1 MSSPR
6 RGLVLGAGGVLG
18 ASWMIG
24 ALCALEEETG
34 IDATKVDALL
44 GTSAGS
50 VVAALLAAGVSPMEQ
65 RAHQRG
71 EAMHG
76 SPLDGIEFDYA
87 MGGRPPT
94 PWPGVGSARLLAAI
108 VRDRRLLSAPVVLAG
123 LVPRGRGSALALAE
137 LIEQILPAWP
147 RTPHLQTVAMDYDA
161 GLRVA
166 LGPRHNS
173 VRPAEAVTA
182 SCAIPGWFAPVEIDG
197 RVYVDGGTSSIASAD
212 LVAGQHLDEVFV
224 LAPLAWIASPES
236 MGPSLWMLQHWR
248 RVLTR
253 QLNREVELL
262 RAEGTQVTIIA
273 PSAEDLVAL
282 GTNPM
287 DEHRRL
293 EVLETSLRTS
303 RSSVKGMRRRH
314 LGPGVRRAR
323 GATTTRGAAG
333 RRRSGH
339 ARGQDPPGGGQDAP
353 GSGRDGLR
361 DAR

>member
-1 MSSPR
+1 M
-6 RGLVLGAGGVLG
+6 
-18 ASWMIG
+18 
-24 ALCALEEETG
+24 
-34 IDATKVDALL
+34 
-44 GTSAGS
+44 
-50 VVAALLAAGVSPMEQ
+50 LAAV
-65 RAHQRG
+65 
-71 EAMHG
+71 
-76 SPLDGIEFDYA
+76 
-87 MGGRPPT
+87 
-94 PWPGVGSARLLAAI
+94 

-123 LVPRGRGSALALAE
+123 LVPRGRGSAAALGE
-137 LIEQILPAWP
+137 LVGQILPTWP
-147 RTPHLQTVAMDYDA
+147 KRPQPADRGD
-161 GLRVA
+161 GLPRGERVA
-166 LGPRHNS
+166 LSNSHNS

-212 LVAGQHLDEVFV
+212 LAVGQRLDEVYV
-224 LAPLAWIASPES
+224 LAPLAWLESPNS

-248 RVLTR
+248 RALTR

-303 RSSVKGMRRRH
+303 KAAVRGIRRRRA
-314 LGPGVRRAR
+314 GQTAVRRAR
-323 GATTTRGAAG
+323 RNG
-333 RRRSGH
+333 
-339 ARGQDPPGGGQDAP
+339 DI
-353 GSGRDGLR
+353 R

>member
-18 ASWMIG
+18 AAWMIG

-34 IDATKVDALL
+34 IDATKVDAIL

-50 VVAALLAAGVSPMEQ
+50 VVAALLAAGVSPNEQ

-71 EAMHG
+71 EALEG
-76 SPLDGIEFDYA
+76 PLAEVEFDYA
-87 MGGRPPT
+87 LGGRPPA

-123 LVPRGRGSALALAE
+123 LVPRGRGSVQALAQ

-147 RTPHLQTVAMDYDA
+147 RRPLLQTVAMDYDA
-161 GLRVA
+161 GQRVA
-166 LGPRHNS
+166 LGPPDRNG
-173 VRPAEAVTA
+173 VVLPAQAVAA

-197 RVYVDGGTSSIASAD
+197 RVYVDGGTTSIASAD
-212 LVAGQHLDEVFV
+212 LIAGHRLDEVYV
-224 LAPLAWIASPES
+224 VAPLAWLASPNS

-248 RVLTR
+248 RALTR
-253 QLNREVELL
+253 QLNREVDVL
-262 RAEGTQVTIIA
+262 RAEGTRVTIIA

-303 RSSVKGMRRRH
+303 RSAVRGMRRRR
-314 LGPGVRRAR
+314 LGQTTVRR
-323 GATTTRGAAG
+323 
-333 RRRSGH
+333 S
-339 ARGQDPPGGGQDAP
+339 PN
-353 GSGRDGLR
+353 GSGRTGGGTGGPKSSGGSDGKR
-361 DAR
+361 SGNSEGSASNG